1 MRAKTKNAHG
11 TQHVTP
17 AGRSVML
24 DLFSPEDAADL
35 ECRATLLRGLEKW
48 LASSEL
54 TQTEAAK
61 ALGVTQAR
69 ISDIKRGKISQ
80 FSLGLLV
87 RLATRAGLKPRIS
100 LEGSSERRNLPE

>member
-1 MRAKTKNAHG
+1 
-11 TQHVTP
+11 VIF
-17 AGRSVML
+17 
-24 DLFSPEDAADL
+24 DLFPPEEAVDL
-35 ECRATLLRGLEKW
+35 ECRATLLRGLERW
-48 LASSEL
+48 LTCSDL

-87 RLATRAGLKPRIS
+87 RLAMRAGLKPRMS
-100 LEGSSERRNLPE
+100 LEGSPEQRNLPG